1 MGIITSKMYN
11 LYPESHI
18 FRINILESNTSQIPE
33 KFNKWL
39 ILETDYMTL
48 RGINNI
54 YIVVRYDKIKSWN
67 IDSNY
72 RKIKFIFTNGDE
84 ILIKCNEI
92 EDLIEIFKNEIVLT
106 MINSNYSK
114 DDINNACREFNIEDI
129 FINDK

>member
-1 MGIITSKMYN
+1 MYN